1 MTIATPITSKQP
13 QPQPQPRKTR
23 GANKPKAKTKSLVSK
38 LAEVTLALDTVVKTG
53 FNKFQN
59 YSYVEES
66 QVLQVLRREIA
77 ERQIMIFSSVDE
89 VVRDGALTAIKTT
102 YRIVDGES
110 GEEQVMRWAGNG
122 QSSSPGP
129 FALYGAMTGSTKYF
143 LMKLFLLPTGD
154 EGVADDVEH
163 NAHNSPDP
171 QPDMASTLKRMESIA
186 QVEGVAGLQAEWKK
200 PKHHAYKR
208 WCQDTPE
215 GQAAHKRTKDLAK
228 AADKTKRAPV
238 TDDMLQTVGRDAFG
252 ITYDGDEE

>member
-1 MTIATPITSKQP
+1 MSEQPTPSS
-13 QPQPQPRKTR
+13 QPRKTR
-23 GANKPKAKTKSLVSK
+23 GPNKPKTKSLVSK

-186 QVEGVAGLQAEWKK
+186 QTAGLEGLQREWQKK
-200 PKHHAYKR
+200 KHEAYKR
-208 WCQDTPE
+208 WCQQTPA
-215 GQAAHKRTKDLAK
+215 GQAAHKRTKELAK
-228 AADKTKRAPV
+228 ARDADKKAPV
-238 TDDMLQTVGRDAFG
+238 TEDALTTVGRDAFG
-252 ITYDGDEE
+252 YLVHSGDEA

>member
-1 MTIATPITSKQP
+1 MSEQPTPFS
-13 QPQPQPRKTR
+13 QPRKTR
-23 GANKPKAKTKSLVSK
+23 GPNKPKTKSLVSK

-186 QVEGVAGLQAEWKK
+186 QVEGMAGLQAEWKK
-200 PKHHAYKR
+200 PKHNAYKR
-208 WCQDTPE
+208 WCQDTPA
-215 GQAAHKRTKDLAK
+215 GQAAHKRTKELAK
-228 AADKTKRAPV
+228 ARDADKKAPV
-238 TDDMLQTVGRDAFG
+238 TEDALTTVGRDAFG
-252 ITYDGDEE
+252 YLVHSGDEA